1 MRADRDRWEQA
12 KAGKGRWGQEGAG
25 QGKSG
30 KLAHP
35 YCPSLSLKNGKG
47 RERDC
52 ELPLISAPRS
62 KVQALPDA
70 PMCTLAEDDDD
81 QSGGTAGAGGWEAG
95 WAQRPWEKGQEAA

>member
-1 MRADRDRWEQA
+1 M
-12 KAGKGRWGQEGAG
+12 GTGGGRAG
-25 QGKSG
+25 QVWQTGTSHST
-30 KLAHP
+30 LP